1 MVTYTAERGMAMGY
15 KSPVMRPM
23 LAYPT
28 IWKNAS
34 FLPQSYEVRTP
45 TIMPM
50 LVPDLANTE
59 TQS

>member
-1 MVTYTAERGMAMGY
+1 METYNAERGLAMGY
-15 KSPVMRPM
+15 KSPVMRPT

-34 FLPQSYEVRTP
+34 FLPQSYAVRTP
-45 TIMPM
+45 TRIPI
-50 LVPDLANTE
+50 LVPDLANTD